1 MSEQHP
7 GDSVGY
13 RKPPNHTR
21 FRKGQSGNPSGR
33 PKGSRSLKDAVFKA
47 LNETVTITV
56 NGRRKKLTKLQ
67 LAIMQLVNKAAAGD
81 RHAIRDCAALLKTFS
96 IDGDE
101 KNEKASRF
109 PQVKFI
115 IEG

>member
-1 MSEQHP
+1 MTSR
-7 GDSVGY
+7 GSNYTVGY
-13 RKPPNHTR
+13 GKPPRHTR

-33 PKGSRSLKDAVFKA
+33 PKGSRSLQDVVFKA

-56 NGRRKKLTKLQ
+56 NGRRKKLTKLEV
-67 LAIMQLVNKAAAGD
+67 AIMQLVNKAAAGD
-81 RHAIRDCAALLKTFS
+81 RHAIRDCAALLKTSS
-96 IDGDE
+96 IDD
-101 KNEKASRF
+101 NEENQTDSRF